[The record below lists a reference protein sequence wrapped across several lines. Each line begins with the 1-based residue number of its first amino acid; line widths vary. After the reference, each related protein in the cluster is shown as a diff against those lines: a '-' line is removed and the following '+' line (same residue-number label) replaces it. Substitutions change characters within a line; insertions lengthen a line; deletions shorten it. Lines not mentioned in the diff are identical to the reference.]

1 MILVTTSEQ
10 TKIQDNLSHLLRRCI
25 NSKWSYLVLYLNIF
39 EPRHFLGQCAVYY
52 IELLTKGGWRY
63 QF

>member
-10 TKIQDNLSHLLRRCI
+10 TKIQDNLAHILWSWI
-25 NSKWSYLVLYLNIF
+25 ISKWNYLGVYLNIF